1 MLRSARASRAVCRAL
16 AANISLLKQVT
27 RSAGRRT
34 VHARARVL
42 PRRQNLVTLIERR
55 YRRIVLSSEA
65 ETSLTISAMKAFLL
79 FCVVLL
85 GSTLSIFA
93 ADKVAEKLK
102 PAPDVITPD
111 ALLAHI
117 KILSSDEFEGR
128 SPGSKGEEL
137 SIKYISDQ
145 FKAAGLQPEN
155 PDGSYFQEVPLAGIK
170 SDPKVVL
177 TVVGKPPMELK
188 FPDDFVASS
197 ARLQPE
203 IKIDNS
209 DLVFV
214 GYGVVA
220 PEYGWDDYK
229 GIDVR
234 GKTILMLINDPAV
247 PDPKDPSR
255 LDEKMFKGKA
265 MTYYGRWTY
274 KYEIAAQKGAAAAI
288 IIHETEPAAYPWQ
301 VVRSS
306 WAKENFELDN
316 RNKNMDAV
324 SARSWI
330 TLDVAKKLF
339 AGCGQ
344 DFDALKKSAI
354 TKEFRPVAL
363 TAKAN
368 IDIKQTLRSFKSH
381 NVIGKFEGADPTL
394 KDEYIIFTAHWD
406 HLGRHTE
413 LQGDQI
419 FNGAVDNASGDA
431 AVIAL
436 ASAFPKADPPPRRS
450 ILFMCT
456 TAEEAGLLG
465 AKWYAEHPLYPLEKT
480 LADINI
486 DSMNVWGKA
495 RDIEDV
501 SYGVSTMDDALVAAA
516 QRQGRT
522 AIPNSRPEKGAIYRA
537 DNFEFSKVGVPSL
550 YIGKGEHLLS
560 RPENA
565 PLRSDEFDLHD
576 YHQVTD
582 EVHADWDLSG
592 AGQDVD
598 LLFEVGYQ
606 IVNADKF
613 PEWKPGVEFKPKRDA
628 MMNK

>member
-1 MLRSARASRAVCRAL
+1 
-16 AANISLLKQVT
+16 
-27 RSAGRRT
+27 
-34 VHARARVL
+34 
-42 PRRQNLVTLIERR
+42 
-55 YRRIVLSSEA
+55 
-65 ETSLTISAMKAFLL
+65 
-79 FCVVLL
+79 
-85 GSTLSIFA
+85 
-93 ADKVAEKLK
+93 
-102 PAPDVITPD
+102 
-111 ALLAHI
+111 
-117 KILSSDEFEGR
+117 
-128 SPGSKGEEL
+128 
-137 SIKYISDQ
+137 
-145 FKAAGLQPEN
+145 
-155 PDGSYFQEVPLAGIK
+155 
-170 SDPKVVL
+170 
-177 TVVGKPPMELK
+177 
-188 FPDDFVASS
+188 
-197 ARLQPE
+197 
-203 IKIDNS
+203 
-209 DLVFV
+209 
-214 GYGVVA
+214 
-220 PEYGWDDYK
+220 
-229 GIDVR
+229 
-234 GKTILMLINDPAV
+234 LINDPAV

-316 RNKNMDAV
+316 PNKNIDAL

-339 AGCGQ
+339 ADCGQ

-406 HLGRHTE
+406 HLGRHTD

-501 SYGVSTMDDALVAAA
+501 SYGFSTMDDALAAAA

-522 AIPNSRPEKGAIYRA
+522 AIPE
-537 DNFEFSKVGVPSL
+537 
-550 YIGKGEHLLS
+550 
-560 RPENA
+560 
-565 PLRSDEFDLHD
+565 
-576 YHQVTD
+576 
-582 EVHADWDLSG
+582 
-592 AGQDVD
+592 
-598 LLFEVGYQ
+598 
-606 IVNADKF
+606 
-613 PEWKPGVEFKPKRDA
+613 
-628 MMNK
+628 

>member
-1 MLRSARASRAVCRAL
+1 MSTEV
-16 AANISLLKQVT
+16 
-27 RSAGRRT
+27 
-34 VHARARVL
+34 
-42 PRRQNLVTLIERR
+42 
-55 YRRIVLSSEA
+55 
-65 ETSLTISAMKAFLL
+65 ETSLNISVMKAFRRSCVL
-79 FCVVLL
+79 FF
-85 GSTLSIFA
+85 GITLSLFA
-93 ADKVAEKLK
+93 ADKPAEKLK
-102 PAPDVITPD
+102 PALDLITPD

-117 KILSSDEFEGR
+117 KTLASDEFEGR
-128 SPGSKGEEL
+128 APGSKGEEL

-145 FKAAGLQPEN
+145 FRSIGLKPGN

-170 SDPKVVL
+170 SDPHMALVVN
-177 TVVGKPPMELK
+177 GKPPMELK

-214 GYGVVA
+214 GYGIVA

-229 GIDVR
+229 GVDVR
-234 GKTILMLINDPAV
+234 GKTILMLINDPAI
-247 PDPKDPSR
+247 PDPKDPSK

-274 KYEIAAQKGAAAAI
+274 KYEIAAQRGAAAAI
-288 IIHETEPAAYPWQ
+288 IIHETAPAAYPWQ

-316 RNKNMDAV
+316 PNKNMEAV
-324 SARSWI
+324 LARSWI
-330 TLDVAKKLF
+330 TLDVAKKLLTD
-339 AGCGQ
+339 CGQ

-354 TKEFRPVAL
+354 TKEFRPVPL
-363 TAKAN
+363 NAKAN
-368 IDIKQTLRSFKSH
+368 IDIKQALRSFKSH
-381 NVIGKFEGADPTL
+381 NVIGKFEGGDPNL
-394 KDEYIIFTAHWD
+394 KDEYIIYTAHWD
-406 HLGRHTE
+406 HLGRHPE

-436 ASAFPKADPPPRRS
+436 ASAFPKADPAPRRS

-465 AKWYAEHPLYPLEKT
+465 AKWYAEHPLYPLAKT

-495 RDIEDV
+495 RDVEDT
-501 SYGVSTMDDALVAAA
+501 SWGFSTMDDALAEAAK
-516 QRQGRT
+516 RQGRV
-522 AIPNSRPEKGAIYRA
+522 AIPNARPEKGSIYRA

-550 YIGKGEHLLS
+550 YIGKGEHLMA
-560 RPENA
+560 RPPNG
-565 PLRSDEFDLHD
+565 PLRSDEFDSKD

-582 EVHADWDLSG
+582 QVNPDWDLSG
-592 AGQDVD
+592 AVQDVD

-606 IVNADKF
+606 IANADKF
-613 PEWKPGVEFKPKRDA
+613 PEWKSTSEFKPKRDA
-628 MMNK
+628 MLKKLR